1 MLGSILKMLA
11 YREAPRTTFAML
23 HPEAAF
29 QLAKMRYDFDHAYA
43 PRVAVIVTAAIAL
56 PVGIAIGRA
65 IERGVRS
72 RPTASHPA
80 ASLSAPGRPAGASTG
95 VVRRR
100 QAP

>member
-11 YREAPRTTFAML
+11 YRQAPRTTFAML
-23 HPEAAF
+23 HPDAAF

-43 PRVAVIVTAAIAL
+43 PRVAAIVTAAIAL

-65 IERGVRS
+65 IERGARR
-72 RPTASHPA
+72 RPSER
-80 ASLSAPGRPAGASTG
+80 RPATTTPV

>member
-72 RPTASHPA
+72 RPAASHPA
-80 ASLSAPGRPAGASTG
+80 ASRSAPGRPAGSAPG

-100 QAP
+100 QAR